1 MTASMTVA
9 PMTGPKV
16 AIPYFS
22 GSGAIT
28 RTARLI
34 AEAARGEGAAAE
46 LIDVTQM
53 TPETWDIL
61 HAADAI
67 AFGTPT
73 YMGGP
78 AAGFKAFMDDTGDTI
93 WLDRLWADKL
103 AAGFTAGV
111 NTGGD
116 KLSTLQALSVFAMQH
131 GMVWIGQEVIGAPV
145 FRENEGLNLSG
156 TFLGLAVNANT
167 SGLTEGCEASARIFG
182 ERIARAAL
190 RWQV

>member
-16 AIPYFS
+16 AITYFS

-34 AEAARGEGAAAE
+34 AEAARGEGVAAD
-46 LIDVTQM
+46 LVDVTRM

-93 WLDRLWADKL
+93 WLDRMWADKL

-182 ERIARAAL
+182 QRIARAAL

>member
-1 MTASMTVA
+1 MTVA

-16 AIPYFS
+16 AIAYFS

-34 AEAARGEGAAAE
+34 AEAARGEGAAAD
-46 LIDVTQM
+46 LVDVTQM
-53 TPETWDIL
+53 TPETWDII

-93 WLDRLWADKL
+93 WLDRMWADKL
-103 AAGFTAGV
+103 AAG
-111 NTGGD
+111 
-116 KLSTLQALSVFAMQH
+116 
-131 GMVWIGQEVIGAPV
+131 
-145 FRENEGLNLSG
+145 SG
-156 TFLGLAVNANT
+156 
-167 SGLTEGCEASARIFG
+167 SGKRSSARRSSAKTKG
-182 ERIARAAL
+182 
-190 RWQV
+190 

>member
-1 MTASMTVA
+1 MTVA

-16 AIPYFS
+16 AITYFS

-34 AEAARGEGAAAE
+34 AEAARGEGAAAD
-46 LIDVTQM
+46 LVDVTQM

-93 WLDRLWADKL
+93 WLDRMWADKL